1 MQKLVGRTVRNQINQ
16 PTLGESIL
24 NVQKTE
30 LPGVLVIEPQVFGD
44 NRGFFFESYTK
55 SKFSEIGLDMEFIQD
70 NHSLSVPKYTVRGIH
85 FQKDPTAQGKL
96 VRCIR
101 GRILDYAI
109 DLRKGS
115 ETYLKW
121 VAVELSADNKRE
133 LFIPRGFGHVFV
145 TLEENCEVN
154 YKVDNVYSKENERS
168 IRYDDPQ
175 IGLVWPEGMVPVQS
189 EKDKNAPLLRDC
201 DCDFTI

>member
-1 MQKLVGRTVRNQINQ
+1 MNI
-16 PTLGESIL
+16 
-24 NVQKTE
+24 QKTE

-133 LFIPRGFGHVFV
+133 LFIPRGFGHGFV
-145 TLEENCEVN
+145 TLTDDVDFC
-154 YKVDNVYSKENERS
+154 YKADNLYDHPSDRS
-168 IRYDDPQ
+168 IRFDDPA
-175 IGLVWPEGMVPVQS
+175 IGVDWGVTDPILS
-189 EKDKNAPLLRDC
+189 DKDKNAPLLADSDC
-201 DCDFTI
+201 NFVYGKGE

>member
-1 MQKLVGRTVRNQINQ
+1 M
-16 PTLGESIL
+16 

-121 VAVELSADNKRE
+121 VAVELSEKNKRQ
-133 LFIPRGFGHVFV
+133 LMIPRGFGHGFV
-145 TLEENCEVN
+145 TLTDEVEFLYKADN
-154 YKVDNVYSKENERS
+154 YYAPEADGGIRWNDPELNIDWGVDEPILS
-168 IRYDDPQ
+168 Q
-175 IGLVWPEGMVPVQS
+175 
-189 EKDKNAPLLRDC
+189 KDQTSPWLKDAIT
-201 DCDFTI
+201 DF

>member
-1 MQKLVGRTVRNQINQ
+1 M
-16 PTLGESIL
+16 

-154 YKVDNVYSKENERS
+154 YKVDNVYSKKNERS

-175 IGLVWPEGMVPVQS
+175 IGLVWPEGMVPVLS
-189 EKDKNAPLLRDC
+189 EKDKNAPLLRVC

>member
-1 MQKLVGRTVRNQINQ
+1 MNI
-16 PTLGESIL
+16 
-24 NVQKTE
+24 QKTE

-85 FQKDPTAQGKL
+85 FQKDPAAQGKL

-109 DLRKGS
+109 DLRKGA

-145 TLEENCEVN
+145 TLE
-154 YKVDNVYSKENERS
+154 
-168 IRYDDPQ
+168 
-175 IGLVWPEGMVPVQS
+175 
-189 EKDKNAPLLRDC
+189 
-201 DCDFTI
+201 

>member
-1 MQKLVGRTVRNQINQ
+1 MNI
-16 PTLGESIL
+16 
-24 NVQKTE
+24 QKTE

-154 YKVDNVYSKENERS
+154 Y
-168 IRYDDPQ
+168 
-175 IGLVWPEGMVPVQS
+175 
-189 EKDKNAPLLRDC
+189 
-201 DCDFTI
+201 

>member
-1 MQKLVGRTVRNQINQ
+1 M
-16 PTLGESIL
+16 

-154 YKVDNVYSKENERS
+154 YKVDNIYSKENERS

-175 IGLVWPEGMVPVQS
+175 IGLVWPEGMVPVLS
-189 EKDKNAPLLRDC
+189 EKDKNAPLLRAC

>member
-1 MQKLVGRTVRNQINQ
+1 M
-16 PTLGESIL
+16 

-154 YKVDNVYSKENERS
+154 YKVDNIYSKENERS

-175 IGLVWPEGMVPVQS
+175 IGLVWREGWVPVLS
-189 EKDKNAPLLRDC
+189 ETHKTAPLLRDC

>member
-1 MQKLVGRTVRNQINQ
+1 M
-16 PTLGESIL
+16 

-115 ETYLKW
+115 EMYLKW

-175 IGLVWPEGMVPVQS
+175 IGLVWPEGMVPVLS